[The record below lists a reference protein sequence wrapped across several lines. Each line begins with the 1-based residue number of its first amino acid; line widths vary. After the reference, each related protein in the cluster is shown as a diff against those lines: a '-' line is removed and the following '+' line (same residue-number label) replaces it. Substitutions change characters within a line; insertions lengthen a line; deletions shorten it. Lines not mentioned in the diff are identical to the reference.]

1 MLTKPMLLDET
12 GNKMIDS
19 LDRIAAILA
28 SGATYDFTPDKLVS
42 LVQSG
47 LAPYVLPVGSQLIMP
62 WTDKS
67 NANTVY
73 QIPWD
78 VLAHETC
85 LDPDGNTKPCMT
97 LGWHYTTPYGVQF
110 STYQAFY
117 SATAELPAGTYYI
130 TVGTNWGTYCKTG
143 ETYSFTLT
151 QPVPIGGQ
159 LSGFEGMPDA
169 APTGWKVKSWAS
181 NAALTPIETVS
192 VTAGANGTSLGQ
204 LKPGGDGTLNCIQSV
219 AYGYN
224 RWSTSAMR
232 QWLNSDK
239 AAGAWWTPQHKFDR
253 IPTELATKPGFLTGL
268 DVEFKQ
274 ILPKSKITTALN
286 TVTDVA
292 LGTTEVTVDKVFL
305 ASLEQMYIVPQIATV
320 EGPTWEYWKVAS
332 GRSTPLPT
340 GVATPEYVCYG
351 IDNTATAQYVRLRSA
366 NRGSSN
372 YTWTVTTSGN
382 VFSGYSASRSWR
394 CLPVVRIY

>member
-28 SGATYDFTPDKLVS
+28 SGATYDFTPTKLIA
-42 LVQSG
+42 LVESG

-110 STYQAFY
+110 SNYQAFY

-130 TVGTNWGTYCKTG
+130 TVGTNWGTYGKTG

-159 LSGFEGMPDA
+159 LSGFEGLPDA
-169 APTGWKVKSWAS
+169 NPTGWKVKSWTS
-181 NAALTPIETVS
+181 NAALAPIETVS

-204 LKPGGDGTLNCIQSV
+204 LKAGGDGTLNCIYAV

-239 AAGAWWTPQHKFDR
+239 VAGAWWTPQHKFDR
-253 IPTELATKPGFLTGL
+253 VPTELATKPGFLTGL

-286 TVTDVA
+286 TVSDVA
-292 LGTTEVTVDKVFL
+292 LGATEVTVDKVFL
-305 ASLEQMYIVPQIATV
+305 ASLEQMYVVPQLATV
-320 EGPTWEYWKVAS
+320 EGPVLEYWKVAS
-332 GRSTPLPT
+332 GRTTPLPT
-340 GVATPEYVCYG
+340 AVATPEYVCYG

-366 NRGSSN
+366 TRGFSTT
-372 YTWTVTTSGN
+372 TWSVN
-382 VFSGYSASRSWR
+382 PSGYVNYYGASISWR